1 MSTSTSDGARRRG
14 RRELI
19 GLALVCIAP
28 VAASYF
34 LYYGW
39 QPSHFRNYGELITLT
54 PVAALAPVKK
64 DVPVDD
70 LAALRGKWLLVMTDA
85 GECAKSCQDKLWQLR
100 QLRLTQGKEMDRIV
114 RVWLVD
120 DAAATV
126 RPLGADY
133 EGTVVLPRSRFPELA
148 NMPAPASPR
157 DHLFVIDPIGN
168 LMMRFPKDADLNR
181 VKKDLIHLLKA
192 SQIG

>member
-1 MSTSTSDGARRRG
+1 MSTSTSDVARRRG

-34 LYYGW
+34 FYYGW
-39 QPSHFRNYGELITLT
+39 QPDRFKNYGDLIALT
-54 PVAALAPVKK
+54 PVSALAPVSK
-64 DVPVDD
+64 DAPVDD

-85 GECAKSCQDKLWQLR
+85 GACEKSCQDKLWQLR

-126 RPLGADY
+126 RPLGPDY

-148 NMPAPASPR
+148 SMPAPTSPR
-157 DHLFVIDPIGN
+157 DHLYVIDPIGN
-168 LMMRFPKDADLNR
+168 LMMRFPKEADLNR
-181 VKKDLIHLLKA
+181 VKKDLIQLLKA

>member
-1 MSTSTSDGARRRG
+1 MSTSTSDAVRRRG

-28 VAASYF
+28 VVASYF

-39 QPSHFRNYGELITLT
+39 RPSHFKNYGDLIALT
-54 PVAALAPVKK
+54 PVAALAPAK
-64 DVPVDD
+64 PGAPADD

-85 GECAKSCQDKLWQLR
+85 GACEKACQSKLWQLR

-120 DAAATV
+120 DGAAPA
-126 RPLGADY
+126 PLAADY
-133 EGTVVLPRSRFPELA
+133 EGTIVLPRSRFPELA
-148 NMPAPASPR
+148 NLPAAASPR
-157 DHLFVIDPIGN
+157 DHLYVIDPIGN

-181 VKKDLIHLLKA
+181 VKNDLIHLLKV

>member
-1 MSTSTSDGARRRG
+1 MSTSTSDAATKRG

-39 QPSHFRNYGELITLT
+39 QPSHFKNYGDLIPLA
-54 PVAALAPVKK
+54 PVAALAPVPKAA
-64 DVPVDD
+64 PVDD

-85 GECAKSCQDKLWQLR
+85 GACEKSCRDKLWQLR

-120 DAAATV
+120 DAAAV
-126 RPLGADY
+126 RPLDADY

-157 DHLFVIDPIGN
+157 DHLYVIDPIGN

>member
-1 MSTSTSDGARRRG
+1 MSTSTSDAATKRG

-39 QPSHFRNYGELITLT
+39 QPSRFKNYGDLIPLA
-54 PVAALAPVKK
+54 PVAALAPVPKAA
-64 DVPVDD
+64 PVDD

-85 GECAKSCQDKLWQLR
+85 GACEKSCRDKLWQLR

-120 DAAATV
+120 DAAAV
-126 RPLGADY
+126 RPLDADY

-157 DHLFVIDPIGN
+157 DHLYVIDPIGN